1 MSFQCH
7 LQRSGGKGA
16 RIRKKVSHSDH
27 LPPQMSIYSAAI
39 VTENG
44 MKSVGFWC
52 SIVQNRSL
60 T

>member
-44 MKSVGFWC
+44 MKSVGF
-52 SIVQNRSL
+52 
-60 T
+60 